1 MAETIATANPAPAN
15 ASALRCAWR
24 KSRNDRCIYDVPSV
38 IRRST
43 VGLAERMTGIMLAL
57 DLRGLGAVSRSA
69 RVVAP
74 SQP

>member
-1 MAETIATANPAPAN
+1 M
-15 ASALRCAWR
+15 
-24 KSRNDRCIYDVPSV
+24 